1 MKRKFS
7 IFEYFLLF
15 LVIFFA
21 IGYIIF
27 PLLSLFKESFGES
40 GFSFDSYK
48 ELFNP
53 TVLSSAF
60 NSIILSII
68 TVIGSAVIGI
78 ALAYYF
84 HFYKIPYKNFFSVVF
99 LIPLATPPIVGVVS
113 FLYLLSD
120 NGILSRILFSIFS
133 NNILTGFDGWKAIII
148 IHLFSFYPLF
158 FLFGTAS
165 FEKLDYNIIDA
176 SNSLGAS
183 KWTTFKRIVL
193 PFLIPSAASA
203 GIITFMASMAS
214 FSAPFVFGGSLRFL
228 TTEIYY
234 SKINGDNGLTS
245 ALSILLTLISV
256 LFLFLLRK
264 FRTSNEYSLRM
275 KGTVKKIDSAKLYKT
290 GIAGK
295 IFFFVSAFAVLM
307 PVLTL
312 LYLSL
317 IPEGS
322 LIRNYFADTLTIE
335 NYGKIFTEDSVAVP
349 YYNSLIMSLIA
360 VAATVLI
367 GLPSSYF
374 TAKRKIK
381 GSNFLEGLIT
391 LPYGIP
397 GTVIAIS
404 LIFSFNSA
412 NVFSFGEILVGTF
425 VIMPLAYTIRNI
437 PAITQSL
444 NSGFN
449 NIDPS
454 LEEASY
460 SLGAGRFKTF
470 FGIVFPLIIPALIS
484 GALIVFINSFGEFV
498 SSILLYTFSTKTIS
512 IDIYSQL
519 RLYNTGGS
527 AASGFIMFIIVLIAL
542 IFSRRKFA

>member
-1 MKRKFS
+1 MNKRLS
-7 IFEYFLLF
+7 IFEYFLLSVV
-15 LVIFFA
+15 LFFA
-21 IGYIIF
+21 VGYILY
-27 PLLSLFKESFGES
+27 PLWQLVGKSFD
-40 GFSFDSYK
+40 FNLDSYK
-48 ELFNP
+48 TLGSPSVLGASINSV
-53 TVLSSAF
+53 VLSV
-60 NSIILSII
+60 I
-68 TVIGSAVIGI
+68 TVFGCAAIGI

-84 HFYKIPYKNFFSVVF
+84 HFYKLPFKKYLSVIF

-120 NGILSRILFSIFS
+120 NGILSRILALIFS
-133 NNILTGFDGWKAIII
+133 KNILTGFDGWKAIII

-158 FLFGTAS
+158 YLFAS
-165 FEKLDYNIIDA
+165 ASLEKFDYNVIDA

-183 KWTTFKRIVL
+183 RWTTFRKIVL
-193 PFLIPSAASA
+193 PFLLPSAASA

-234 SKINGDNGLTS
+234 SKINGDTSLT
-245 ALSILLTLISV
+245 AVLSVFLTFISV
-256 LFLFLLRK
+256 VFLFLLRK
-264 FRTSNEYSLRM
+264 FRTANEYSLRM
-275 KGTVKKIDSAKLYKT
+275 KGSVKKIDSTKLYNMSL
-290 GIAGK
+290 AGK
-295 IFFFVSAFAVLM
+295 IVIIMGGIFVLL

-322 LIRNYFADTLTIE
+322 LIRNYFGEAPTLE
-335 NYGKIFTEDSVAVP
+335 NYIKIFTTGSVAEP
-349 YYNSLIMSLIA
+349 YTNSLVMSLIA
-360 VAATVLI
+360 VIATVLI
-367 GLPSSYF
+367 GLPASYL
-374 TAKRKIK
+374 TSKKKIK
-381 GSNFLEGLIT
+381 GGNLLEGIVT

-397 GTVIAIS
+397 GTVIAIF
-404 LIFSFNSA
+404 LIFTFNSPK
-412 NVFSFGEILVGTF
+412 VFSFGQILVGTF
-425 VIMPLAYTIRNI
+425 AIMPLAYTIRNI

-444 NSGFN
+444 NAGFN

-460 SLGAGRFKTF
+460 SLGGGKFKTF
-470 FGIVFPLIIPALIS
+470 YKIVLPLIVPAIIS

-527 AASGFIMFIIVLIAL
+527 AASGFIMFLIVLIAL
-542 IFSRRKFA
+542 IFSRRKIS

>member
-1 MKRKFS
+1 MKKKFS
-7 IFEYFLLF
+7 IFEYVLLF
-15 LVIFFA
+15 VVLFFA
-21 IGYIIF
+21 VGYIIF
-27 PLLSLFKESFGES
+27 PLIELFKESTGS
-40 GFSFDSYK
+40 NFDSYK
-48 ELFNP
+48 NLGSAV
-53 TVLSSAF
+53 VLNSAF
-60 NSIILSII
+60 NSVLLSVV
-68 TVIGSAVIGI
+68 TVVGCAAIGI
-78 ALAYYF
+78 LLAYYF
-84 HFYKIPYKNFFSVVF
+84 HFYKIPFKKYLAVIF

-120 NGILSRILFSIFS
+120 NGILSRILFAVFS
-133 NNILTGFDGWKAIII
+133 TNILTGFEGWKAIII

-158 FLFGTAS
+158 FLFASAS

-183 KWTTFKRIVL
+183 KWTTFRKIIL
-193 PFLIPSAASA
+193 PFLLPSVASA

-228 TTEIYY
+228 TTEIYN
-234 SKINGDNGLTS
+234 SKINGDTSLT
-245 ALSILLTLISV
+245 AVLSVFLTLISV
-256 LFLFLLRK
+256 VFLFLLRK
-264 FRTSNEYSLRM
+264 FRTANEYSLRM
-275 KGTVKKIDSAKLYKT
+275 KGSVKKIDSSKLYKLNV
-290 GIAGK
+290 IGK
-295 IFFFVSAFAVLM
+295 ILFPVTGFIILL

-322 LIRNYFADTLTIE
+322 LIRNYFGEGLTLI
-335 NYGKIFTEDSVAVP
+335 NYQNIFTSDSVALP
-349 YYNSLIMSLIA
+349 YYNSLMMSLVA
-360 VAATVLI
+360 VAGTILI
-367 GLPSSYF
+367 GLPASYF
-374 TAKRKIK
+374 TAKKKIK
-381 GSNFLEGLIT
+381 DGNILESVIT

-397 GTVIAIS
+397 GTVIAIC
-404 LIFSFNSA
+404 LIFAFNSPNLFSFN
-412 NVFSFGEILVGTF
+412 EILVGTF
-425 VIMPLAYTIRNI
+425 AIMPLAYTIRNI

-470 FGIVFPLIIPALIS
+470 RIIVLPLIVPAIIS

-527 AASGFIMFIIVLIAL
+527 AASGFIMFLIVLIAL
-542 IFSRRKFA
+542 IFSRRKIS

>member
-1 MKRKFS
+1 MNKKFS
-7 IFEYFLLF
+7 IFEYSLLA
-15 LVIFFA
+15 LVLFFA

-27 PLLSLFKESFGES
+27 PLWKLIDK
-40 GFSFDSYK
+40 SFDFNLNSYK
-48 ELFNP
+48 TLASP
-53 TVLSSAF
+53 TVLGSAL
-60 NSIILSII
+60 NSVVLSVI
-68 TVIGSAVIGI
+68 TVFGCAAIGI

-84 HFYKIPYKNFFSVVF
+84 HFYRIPFKKYLSVIF

-120 NGILSRILFSIFS
+120 NGILSRILATIFS
-133 NNILTGFDGWKAIII
+133 KNILTGFEGWKAIII

-158 FLFGTAS
+158 YLFAS
-165 FEKLDYNIIDA
+165 ASLEKFDYNIVDA

-183 KWTTFKRIVL
+183 RWTTFRKVIL
-193 PFLIPSAASA
+193 PFLLPSAAGA

-234 SKINGDNGLTS
+234 SKINGDTSLT
-245 ALSILLTLISV
+245 AVLSVFLTLISV
-256 LFLFLLRK
+256 IFLFLLRK
-264 FRTSNEYSLRM
+264 FRTANEYSLRM
-275 KGTVKKIDSAKLYKT
+275 KGSVKKIDESKLYNINLLGKILMF
-290 GIAGK
+290 IAGLC
-295 IFFFVSAFAVLM
+295 ILL

-322 LIRNYFADTLTIE
+322 LIRNYFGEAPTLE
-335 NYGKIFTEDSVAVP
+335 NYIKIFTTDSVAEP
-349 YYNSLIMSLIA
+349 YMNSLVMSLIA
-360 VAATVLI
+360 VAGTILI
-367 GLPSSYF
+367 GLPASYL

-381 GSNFLEGLIT
+381 GGNLLEGIVT

-397 GTVIAIS
+397 GTVIAVFLIFTFNS
-404 LIFSFNSA
+404 PQIFSF
-412 NVFSFGEILVGTF
+412 GQILVGTF
-425 VIMPLAYTIRNI
+425 AIMPLAYTIRNI

-460 SLGAGRFKTF
+460 SLGGGRFKTF
-470 FGIVFPLIIPALIS
+470 FRITLPLIIPAIIS

-519 RLYNTGGS
+519 RMYNTGGS
-527 AASGFIMFIIVLIAL
+527 AASGFIMFSIVLIAL
-542 IFSRRKFA
+542 IFSRRKIS

>member
-1 MKRKFS
+1 MKKKFS
-7 IFEYFLLF
+7 IFEYVLLF
-15 LVIFFA
+15 IVLFFA
-21 IGYIIF
+21 IGYILF
-27 PLLSLFKESFGES
+27 PLVELAKESFR
-40 GFSFDSYK
+40 FNLDSYK
-48 ELFNP
+48 TLGSP
-53 TVLSSAF
+53 TVLGSAL
-60 NSIILSII
+60 NSVMLSVI
-68 TVIGSAVIGI
+68 TVVGCAAIGI
-78 ALAYYF
+78 LLAYYF
-84 HFYKIPYKNFFSVVF
+84 HFYKIPFKKYLSVIF

-120 NGILSRILFSIFS
+120 NGILSRILFAIFS
-133 NNILTGFDGWKAIII
+133 KNILTGFEGWTAIII

-158 FLFGTAS
+158 FLFASAS
-165 FEKLDYNIIDA
+165 FEKLDYNVIDA

-183 KWTTFKRIVL
+183 KWTTFRKIIL
-193 PFLIPSAASA
+193 PFLLPSVASA

-214 FSAPFVFGGSLRFL
+214 FSAPFVFGGSIRFL

-234 SKINGDNGLTS
+234 SKINGDTSLT
-245 ALSILLTLISV
+245 AVLSIFLTLISV
-256 LFLFLLRK
+256 VFLFLLRK
-264 FRTSNEYSLRM
+264 FRTANEYSLRM
-275 KGTVKKIDSAKLYKT
+275 KGSVKKIDASKLYNLNS
-290 GIAGK
+290 AGK
-295 IFFFVSAFAVLM
+295 ILFPLTGFVILL

-322 LIRNYFADTLTIE
+322 LIRNYFGEGLTLI
-335 NYGKIFTEDSVAVP
+335 NYQNIFTTDAVALP
-349 YYNSLIMSLIA
+349 YYNSLMMSLIA
-360 VAATVLI
+360 VTGTVII
-367 GLPSSYF
+367 GLPASYF
-374 TAKRKIK
+374 TAKKKIK
-381 GSNFLEGLIT
+381 GGNILESIIT

-397 GTVIAIS
+397 GTVIAIC
-404 LIFSFNSA
+404 LIFSFNSG

-425 VIMPLAYTIRNI
+425 AIMPLAYTIRNI

-470 FGIVFPLIIPALIS
+470 RTIILPLIIPAIIS

-527 AASGFIMFIIVLIAL
+527 AASGFIMFLIVLIAL
-542 IFSRRKFA
+542 IFSRRKIS